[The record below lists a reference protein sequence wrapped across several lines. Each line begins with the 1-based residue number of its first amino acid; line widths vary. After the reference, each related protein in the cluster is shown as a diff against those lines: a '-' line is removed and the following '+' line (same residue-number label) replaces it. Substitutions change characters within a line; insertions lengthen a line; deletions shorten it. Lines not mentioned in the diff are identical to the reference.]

1 MQTTT
6 ETDGRS
12 AAALNLIL
20 GVWLFISH
28 WVLGYTG
35 EDPTWN
41 DIVFGILVAV
51 VAAIRMSGFPLSRFA
66 SVINMTIG
74 VWLVIAGLTIADS
87 GAAVA
92 NNIIV
97 GALVFILAA
106 VGVAPALERRGHSGP
121 QTHVH

>member
-1 MQTTT
+1 MQTTA

-20 GVWLFISH
+20 GIWLFISH
-28 WVLGYTG
+28 WVLSYTG
-35 EDPTWN
+35 ADPTWN

-51 VAAIRMSGFPLSRFA
+51 VAAVRMTGFPIARFA
-66 SVINMTIG
+66 SAINIAIG
-74 VWLVIAGLTIADS
+74 AWLVIAGLTIADS

-97 GALVFILAA
+97 GAVVFILAA
-106 VGVAPALERRGHSGP
+106 IGVAPALERRSHGGP
-121 QTHVH
+121 QAHVH